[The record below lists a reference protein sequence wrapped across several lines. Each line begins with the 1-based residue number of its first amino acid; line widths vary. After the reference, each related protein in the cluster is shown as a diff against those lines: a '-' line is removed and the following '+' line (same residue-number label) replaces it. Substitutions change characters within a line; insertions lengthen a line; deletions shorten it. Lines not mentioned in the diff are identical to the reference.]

1 MLHDPDGH
9 EVRFYSMEAHT
20 DLDPAAP
27 LIVDDAVATASV
39 KEQDWLAGQAADGG
53 AEARG

>member
-1 MLHDPDGH
+1 
-9 EVRFYSMEAHT
+9 MEAHT

-39 KEQDWLAGQAADGG
+39 KGQEWLARHATDGV
-53 AEARG
+53 AEAPR